1 MMYLILLYGHSILY
15 FFFSVIKVEKL
26 LQDYLTLKLYTILD
40 KDNEYCTL
48 VNVWEQLTL
57 ECIYL
62 INVI

>member
-15 FFFSVIKVEKL
+15 FFFGVIKVEKL

-48 VNVWEQLTL
+48 VNV
-57 ECIYL
+57 
-62 INVI
+62 